1 MCMAEYQ
8 VLIGG
13 ALEKLRELPDQSVN
27 TIVTSPP
34 YYGLRDYG
42 IDEQIG
48 LEDTPTDFIN
58 ALVEVFREARRVLRD
73 DGTLWVN
80 MGDSYCSGSRKNNVP
95 QTQHKGKTRDAPMD
109 RRNTAVEKVKG
120 KDLFGIPF
128 QLALALR
135 DDGWFFRCDIIW
147 SKPSSMPEAVKDRPT
162 RCHEYI
168 FLFSKKPH
176 YHYDHEAI
184 LEPVKESSLDRV
196 KRGWK
201 STHPTAG
208 NVSGGGVDV
217 EVMGTRFVNP
227 KGKNKRS
234 VWEVGLKPWR
244 GAHFATFPPEL
255 IEPCILAG
263 CPPGGVVL
271 DPFGGAGTTAGV
283 ALQHGR
289 DAIIIELNPDYAAL
303 IPKRVEHILGFAVP
317 EGEPA
322 PNVSNDFG
330 GWFD

>member
-1 MCMAEYQ
+1 MADYR
-8 VLIGG
+8 VLVGN
-13 ALEKLRELPDQSVN
+13 ALDELRTLEDKTVD

-42 IDEQIG
+42 VEGQIG
-48 LEDTPTDFIN
+48 LEQTPTEFVN

-80 MGDSYCSGSRKNNVP
+80 IGDSYCAGSRKNTVA
-95 QTQHKGKTRDAPMD
+95 QTQHKGKARDLPLD
-109 RRNTAVEKVKG
+109 RRNGSVEGVKG
-120 KDLFGIPF
+120 KDLFGIPWL
-128 QLALALR
+128 LALALR
-135 DDGWFFRCDIIW
+135 EDGWYLRSDIIW
-147 SKPSSMPEAVKDRPT
+147 SKPHSMPEAVKDRPT
-162 RCHEYI
+162 KSHEYI
-168 FLFSKKPH
+168 FLLSKSPT
-176 YHYDHEAI
+176 YYYDYEAI
-184 LEPVKESSLDRV
+184 LEPVKASSLDRV

-208 NVSGGGVDV
+208 NVDAGGVDV
-217 EVMGTRFVNP
+217 DTMGTRFANP
-227 KGKNKRS
+227 KGKNKRT
-234 VWEVGLKPWR
+234 VWDVSLKPWR

-263 CPPGGVVL
+263 SRPGGTVL

-283 ALQHGR
+283 SLKHGR
-289 DAIIIELNPDYAAL
+289 NAIIIELNPEYAEL
-303 IPKRVEHILGFAVP
+303 IPKRVAHVLGFEVA